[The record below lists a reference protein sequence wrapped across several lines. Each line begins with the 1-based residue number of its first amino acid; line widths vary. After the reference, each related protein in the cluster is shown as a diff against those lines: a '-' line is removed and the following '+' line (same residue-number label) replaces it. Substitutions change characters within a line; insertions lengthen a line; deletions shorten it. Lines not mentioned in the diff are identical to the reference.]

1 MRRGERGTGNRF
13 STHVLELHRPAREFV
28 FLQHTCSIVTVPGSA
43 GEPAPASQ
51 SQRHHL
57 QRDPVPLQLTRALG
71 GRPAHRHNRWQKD
84 PPLSASWTRYA
95 GGRKGA
101 PYFSAFS
108 TRYAGGWK
116 RALHSLA
123 SSRARA
129 TKSGSP
135 CSARDR
141 SGRPRAAISGA
152 GHRRPSWALSGCPL
166 SGRHH
171 QFEQCQP
178 CSRCQLRAQYTALSM
193 AYPRVSTP
201 VAATALATTRAAAAR
216 VPSRT
221 AVTPTS
227 TAPATR
233 HKLQ

>member
-95 GGRKGA
+95 GRRNE
-101 PYFSAFS
+101 
-108 TRYAGGWK
+108 TTE
-116 RALHSLA
+116 L
-123 SSRARA
+123 
-129 TKSGSP
+129 GSP
-135 CSARDR
+135 ERVVQQRMLARR
-141 SGRPRAAISGA
+141 WLPLGSPR
-152 GHRRPSWALSGCPL
+152 
-166 SGRHH
+166 
-171 QFEQCQP
+171 
-178 CSRCQLRAQYTALSM
+178 
-193 AYPRVSTP
+193 
-201 VAATALATTRAAAAR
+201 
-216 VPSRT
+216 
-221 AVTPTS
+221 
-227 TAPATR
+227 
-233 HKLQ
+233 